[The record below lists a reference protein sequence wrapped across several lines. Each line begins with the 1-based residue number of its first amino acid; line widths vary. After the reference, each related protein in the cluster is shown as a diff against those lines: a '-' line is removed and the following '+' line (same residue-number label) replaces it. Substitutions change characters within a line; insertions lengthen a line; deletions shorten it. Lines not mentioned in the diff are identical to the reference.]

1 LLVKLV
7 PNFLT
12 RCINQLHLLGMK
24 SRSTITTAIILA
36 LTASAPAIS
45 LAQAPPDQSN
55 VAMLEK
61 RVPDELAAEGIV
73 LSRRGVTL
81 KIEAVGASLLLSLV
95 DDASGRVVAS
105 TKMDN
110 VPTDREALV
119 ASVTHVAADLAAQ
132 GAPPA
137 APVAQNAPAPV
148 DDDLQARKKQYRQQY
163 LHFGEMTVVTGDR
176 NSVSSSLSS
185 IPFRG
190 DMNEVLKNDEFY
202 SIVGRQDLAERYRSR
217 RRTGKILAFGGVLTM
232 LAALPVYLLT
242 NDYGRNGERESS
254 AAPALILIGVGTV
267 GLYAGYYYLGTANGA
282 DANQAKGMARDYN
295 EKLQRQLRLE
305 EQARNK
311 RATRDV
317 RVAAYAEP
325 NGGGLLSTGASKR
338 RVFIVSMVSGNRTKS
353 P

>member
-1 LLVKLV
+1 
-7 PNFLT
+7 
-12 RCINQLHLLGMK
+12 MK

-81 KIEAVGASLLLSLV
+81 KIETVGASLLLSLV

-110 VPTDREALV
+110 VPSDREALV

-137 APVAQNAPAPV
+137 APVAQTAPAPV
-148 DDDLQARKKQYRQQY
+148 DTDLQARKKQYRQQY
-163 LHFGEMTVVTGDR
+163 LHFGEMTVVTG
-176 NSVSSSLSS
+176 NKYGTSTALSS

-190 DMNEVLKNDEFY
+190 DINEMLEHDEFY
-202 SIVGRQDLAERYRSR
+202 SIVGRQDLADRYRSR
-217 RRTGKILAFGGVLTM
+217 KRTAIALTVGGLVTAFGISSIIYYTKTSRNLAYACLGIGTAGMVAGVYFEL
-232 LAALPVYLLT
+232 
-242 NDYGRNGERESS
+242 
-254 AAPALILIGVGTV
+254 
-267 GLYAGYYYLGTANGA
+267 TANGA

-295 EKLQRQLRLE
+295 EKLLRQLRLE

-325 NGGGLLSTGASKR
+325 NGGGLVVNGR
-338 RVFIVSMVSGNRTKS
+338 F
-353 P
+353 